1 MSLSTI
7 LGAVTEAL
15 PGRSRDSRSLS
26 TASLAA
32 GTALYYGALLVG
44 FGVLVVPI
52 LIVVA
57 VSFNP
62 TQAQA
67 FPPTGFSLRW
77 YDEFLASSF
86 FRAFFSV
93 SLPIALVVGVLS
105 SVLGLMASYVVTRRD
120 IPFENE
126 VVLYFLMPLVVP
138 PAIIG
143 LALLLAFGLDP
154 LAFVPPFVKL
164 IVAHVVITIP
174 YAFLTSMTAL
184 YSVDEELEQAARNLG
199 ASKFQ
204 AFREVTLPL
213 IKSGVISGF
222 LLAFILSFTDS
233 TVALF
238 LTGGNTI
245 TLPVEMF
252 LFLQFD
258 SSPLIAATA
267 TVQIFL
273 VLVLVV
279 LIGRLVGFK
288 AVTTDL

>member
-1 MSLSTI
+1 M
-7 LGAVTEAL
+7 
-15 PGRSRDSRSLS
+15 P
-26 TASLAA
+26 SLAL
-32 GTALYYGALLVG
+32 GMGLYYGLLILG
-44 FGVLVVPI
+44 FAILVVPI
-52 LIVVA
+52 VLVIA

-77 YDEFLASSF
+77 YGEFLDSSF
-86 FRAFFSV
+86 FSAFFAV
-93 SLPIALVVGVLS
+93 SLPIALAVGIIS
-105 SVLGLMASYVVTRRD
+105 TVLGLMASYIVARRD

-143 LALLLAFGLDP
+143 LSLLLLFGLRP
-154 LAFVPPFVKL
+154 LSFVPPFVEL
-164 IVAHVVITIP
+164 TVAHVVVTIP
-174 YAFLTSMTAL
+174 YTFLTTLTAL

-199 ASKFQ
+199 ASKFK

-213 IKSGVISGF
+213 IRSGVISGF

-238 LTGGNTI
+238 LSGGSTI

-258 SSPLIAATA
+258 SSPLVAATA
-267 TVQIFL
+267 TVQILL

-288 AVTTDL
+288 AVTADI

>member
-1 MSLSTI
+1 MLST
-7 LGAVTEAL
+7 VTDAL
-15 PGRSRDSRSLS
+15 PGRSGSRSLS
-26 TASLAA
+26 TPSLAL
-32 GTALYYGALLVG
+32 GMGVYYGLLVLG
-44 FGVLVVPI
+44 FAI
-52 LIVVA
+52 LIVPIVLVIA

-62 TQAQA
+62 TEAQA

-77 YDEFLASSF
+77 YGEFLDSSF
-86 FRAFFSV
+86 FNAFFAV
-93 SLPIALVVGVLS
+93 SLPIALAVGTVS
-105 SVLGLMASYVVTRRD
+105 TVLGLMASYIVARRD

-143 LALLLAFGLDP
+143 LSLLLLFGLRP
-154 LAFVPPFVKL
+154 LSFVPPFVEL
-164 IVAHVVITIP
+164 TVAHVVVTIP
-174 YAFLTSMTAL
+174 YTFLTSLTAL

-199 ASKFQ
+199 ATKFN

-213 IKSGVISGF
+213 IRSGVISGF

-238 LTGGNTI
+238 LSGGSTI

-258 SSPLIAATA
+258 SSPLVAATA
-267 TVQIFL
+267 TVQILL

-288 AVTTDL
+288 AVTADL